1 MKRAPSVGVVGCG
14 YWGPNLIRNL
24 RSIRDCRMTLV
35 CDRDRKRLAHMK
47 ELYPDIRTVTSID
60 YKRTGADL
68 DAVVIA
74 TPVHTHFAFARAA
87 LLAGKHVLIEK
98 PMASSSAECEELQ
111 AIAAKKKLVLMVGHT
126 FIYSPPVRKIKEIID
141 RGDIGAIRYISARRL
156 NLGLFQKDI
165 NVAWDLAPHDISIIL
180 YLMGEFPVAVNCQGK
195 ANVTPGIED
204 VTNTT
209 LVFPGGGFATIHNSW
224 LDPKKVRDMTIVGSR
239 RMIAYD
245 DLEPLQKIRIYDQ
258 RVDRP
263 PHYDTFAEFQYSY
276 HYGDVHA
283 PYIKQEEP
291 LKVQCQHF
299 IDCIRRGQTP
309 MTDGVQGAALVRI
322 LEASSLSIKEGG
334 RRVTVSNP

>member
-1 MKRAPSVGVVGCG
+1 
-14 YWGPNLIRNL
+14 
-24 RSIRDCRMTLV
+24 
-35 CDRDRKRLAHMK
+35 
-47 ELYPDIRTVTSID
+47 
-60 YKRTGADL
+60 
-68 DAVVIA
+68 
-74 TPVHTHFAFARAA
+74 
-87 LLAGKHVLIEK
+87 
-98 PMASSSAECEELQ
+98 
-111 AIAAKKKLVLMVGHT
+111 
-126 FIYSPPVRKIKEIID
+126 
-141 RGDIGAIRYISARRL
+141 
-156 NLGLFQKDI
+156 
-165 NVAWDLAPHDISIIL
+165 
-180 YLMGEFPVAVNCQGK
+180 MGEFPTAVNCQGK

-209 LVFPGGGFATIHNSW
+209 LIFPGGGFATIHNSW

-245 DLEPLQKIRIYDQ
+245 DMEPLHKIKIYDQ

-283 PYIKQEEP
+283 PYLKQQEP

-299 IDCIRRGQTP
+299 IDCIRRGATP

-334 RRVTVSNP
+334 RRITVSNP